1 MKLTQK
7 SIGALTLPPGKSEIT
22 YWDEDLGGFG
32 LRIRQG
38 GSRTWVYQYD
48 IGQRTRKMTLG
59 ALAALSPARARAAAN
74 DLHAKVRLGLDPAT
88 EKGERRTQASVSEA
102 LRTYLAH
109 QRTHLKWRSYVEVER
124 HLLKHCKPLHSLPL
138 AKVDRRTVA
147 TRISAIVTS
156 SGNVTANRVRASLA
170 AFFAWSMRE
179 GLLDSNPVIGT
190 NRQPEKSRE
199 RVLSDAELKIIW
211 DALGRDDYSTVV
223 RLLMLTGQR
232 ADEIAS
238 LRWSEIVDDE
248 IRLPAERTKNS
259 RAHYVPIAPAVQS
272 ILAGRERRE
281 DDEFVF
287 GRRQGRPFRGWGVCK
302 AALDQR
308 IKDTG
313 AKLEHW
319 THHDLRRTMATRMA
333 ESGTAPHIIEA
344 ILNHVSGHK
353 AGVAGIY
360 NRASYE
366 PQKRIALE
374 KWAEHVEA
382 LVSGKRPAKVVKLH
396 RG

>member
-7 SIGALTLPPGKSEIT
+7 SIDALTLPPGKSEIT

-102 LRTYLAH
+102 LHTYLAH
-109 QRTHLKWRSYVEVER
+109 QRTHLKWRSYVECER
-124 HLLKHCKPLHSLPL
+124 HLLKNCKPLHSLPL

-147 TRISAIVTS
+147 TRISAIATN

-190 NRQPEKSRE
+190 NR
-199 RVLSDAELKIIW
+199 A
-211 DALGRDDYSTVV
+211 
-223 RLLMLTGQR
+223 TGEITR
-232 ADEIAS
+232 A
-238 LRWSEIVDDE
+238 
-248 IRLPAERTKNS
+248 RT
-259 RAHYVPIAPAVQS
+259 
-272 ILAGRERRE
+272 E
-281 DDEFVF
+281 
-287 GRRQGRPFRGWGVCK
+287 
-302 AALDQR
+302 
-308 IKDTG
+308 
-313 AKLEHW
+313 
-319 THHDLRRTMATRMA
+319 
-333 ESGTAPHIIEA
+333 
-344 ILNHVSGHK
+344 
-353 AGVAGIY
+353 
-360 NRASYE
+360 
-366 PQKRIALE
+366 
-374 KWAEHVEA
+374 
-382 LVSGKRPAKVVKLH
+382 
-396 RG
+396 

>member
-7 SIGALTLPPGKSEIT
+7 TIASIHLPAGKSEHVVF
-22 YWDEDLGGFG
+22 DEDLPGFG
-32 LRIRQG
+32 LRIRDSG
-38 GSRTWVYQYD
+38 ARSWVYQCK
-48 IGQRTRKMTLG
+48 IGRRNRRVTIG
-59 ALAALSPARARAAAN
+59 SVSAVSPVRARETAN
-74 DLHAKVRLGLDPAT
+74 EMHAKARLGIDPSR
-88 EKGERRTQASVSEA
+88 EKIESRTQASVSEA

-109 QRTHLKWRSYVEVER
+109 QRTHLKARSYTEVER
-124 HLLKHCKPLHSLPL
+124 HLLKNCKSLHSLPL
-138 AKVDRRTVA
+138 TKVDRRAVA
-147 TRISAIVTS
+147 TRISAIATN

-179 GLLDSNPVIGT
+179 GLLDVNPVIGT
-190 NRQPEKSRE
+190 NRAPEKSRE
-199 RVLSDAELKIIW
+199 RVLSDGELKIIW
-211 DALGRDDYSTVV
+211 DALGPDDYSTVV

-232 ADEIAS
+232 ADEIAA

-259 RAHYVPIAPAVQS
+259 RAHYVPIASTVQS
-272 ILAGRERRE
+272 ILANRERPE

-308 IKDTG
+308 IKDSG
-313 AKLEHW
+313 IKLEHW

-374 KWAEHVEA
+374 KWSEHVEA
-382 LVSGKRPAKVVKLH
+382 LVSGKRPSKVVKLH